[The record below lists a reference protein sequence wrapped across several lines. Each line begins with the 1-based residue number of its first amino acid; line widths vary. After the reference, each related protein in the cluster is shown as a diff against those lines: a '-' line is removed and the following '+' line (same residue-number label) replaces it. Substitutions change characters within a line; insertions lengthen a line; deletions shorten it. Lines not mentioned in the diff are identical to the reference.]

1 MNRFAVAPLFERVL
15 APQILW
21 SVFLITLSLLI
32 IVSIVLWYHWRT
44 YALQTPALRTA
55 RITFA
60 AGSAFF
66 VVMQFASLLSL
77 WP

>member
-1 MNRFAVAPLFERVL
+1 MNRFAVAPLMERIL

-21 SVFLITLSLLI
+21 SIFLISLSFLI

-44 YALQTPALRTA
+44 YALQTHALRTA

-60 AGSAFF
+60 AGAAFF
-66 VVMQFASLLSL
+66 VIMQFASLLSL
-77 WP
+77 